1 MIGRRRPIDDS
12 PSCTSAPTAAT
23 PARCTCGCRRT
34 TCPTL
39 HPPREQ
45 PSASSPT
52 AAHATA
58 GGDSW
63 AVGGRVRRARAN
75 GAPTPPPRA
84 PRRYDACEPP
94 LDLPASSPPRPS
106 EPHHITRLGLTCS
119 LWRGRVRQRALWW
132 LGGAGRAVCASAPRA
147 SHASCITAALNSGH
161 GSKQQ
166 GRRGRH
172 HRRRG
177 RVRLRRVS
185 AARPAFRC
193 SRTRPTTHGRPQH
206 A

>member
-1 MIGRRRPIDDS
+1 M
-12 PSCTSAPTAAT
+12 TPTAAPPLPPPPLP
-23 PARCTCGCRRT
+23 PAAPPASAAPPAPPSILRGSSRAR
-34 TCPTL
+34 PR
-39 HPPREQ
+39 PPR
-45 PSASSPT
+45 PT
-52 AAHATA
+52 RRRA
-58 GGDSW
+58 GTVGRS
-63 AVGGRVRRARAN
+63 AVGFAARARTEHR
-75 GAPTPPPRA
+75 PRPPRA
-84 PRRYDACEPP
+84 ATIRRVR
-94 LDLPASSPPRPS
+94 ASSRSSCVLSPPRPS

-119 LWRGRVRQRALWW
+119 LWRGRVRHRALWW

-147 SHASCITAALNSGH
+147 SHASRTTAALNGGH
-161 GSKQQ
+161 GKKQQ

>member
-1 MIGRRRPIDDS
+1 MTPPAAPPLPPPPLPPAAPAAAAAPPAPPSILRGSSRARPRPPRPTRRRAG
-12 PSCTSAPTAAT
+12 TVGRSAVGFAARART
-23 PARCTCGCRRT
+23 EHRPRPPARRDDT
-34 TCPTL
+34 T
-39 HPPREQ
+39 R
-45 PSASSPT
+45 ASLLSIFL
-52 AAHATA
+52 
-58 GGDSW
+58 
-63 AVGGRVRRARAN
+63 R
-75 GAPTPPPRA
+75 
-84 PRRYDACEPP
+84 P
-94 LDLPASSPPRPS
+94 LPPRPS